1 MEDVLIALL
10 ESFKYPVFR
19 QGSLTEKD
27 QYPETFFTFWNTEET
42 GQSFY
47 DNSCVLTDHSF
58 SINVYSESPDTVYNL
73 QRQAR
78 DLLKENGWTI
88 LVRGYD
94 VLSDEPTHT
103 GRGFEA
109 IKLKNET

>member
-58 SINVYSESPDTVYNL
+58 SINVYSANPDTVYTL

>member
-1 MEDVLIALL
+1 MEDALIALL

-27 QYPETFFTFWNTEET
+27 QYPETFITFWNDEEV

-47 DNSCVLTDHSF
+47 DNDCILTDHSF
-58 SINVYSESPDTVYNL
+58 SINVYSASPDTAYSL

-78 DLLKENGWTI
+78 DLLKANGWTI

-94 VLSDEPTHT
+94 AMSDEPTHI

-109 IKLKNET
+109 IKLKNES